1 MNAHEELLQRIA
13 EVSALCSQVSEALE
27 CMIERHGGVELEPV
41 ASARALQSALSGL
54 KRELVR
60 HYLDCRILEAA
71 QVTHV
76 MNN

>member
-1 MNAHEELLQRIA
+1 MNAHVELLQRIG
-13 EVSALCSQVSEALE
+13 EVSSLCTEVSEALQS
-27 CMIERHGGVELEPV
+27 MIDQHGGEAEKV

-71 QVTHV
+71 QVTHA